1 MAKIPTYKKDE
12 ETGAVIFTDANAYV
26 QRKKVIEVNKLSAM
40 VKKDS
45 KRSINSMKREIKDL
59 KKLVHDLIENN
70 PGGVDATPAEE
81 PSVPEVE

>member
-12 ETGAVIFTDANAYV
+12 KTGAVIFTDANAYV

-59 KKLVHDLIENN
+59 KQIVYDLIESKS
-70 PGGVDATPAEE
+70 GGGEPVPPEE
-81 PSVPEVE
+81 EGN

>member
-1 MAKIPTYKKDE
+1 MAKLPTYKKDE
-12 ETGAVIFTDANAYV
+12 ETGAVIFTDANAYI

-59 KKLVHDLIENN
+59 KKIVYDLIESKS
-70 PGGVDATPAEE
+70 GGEPLPPEE
-81 PSVPEVE
+81 EGN